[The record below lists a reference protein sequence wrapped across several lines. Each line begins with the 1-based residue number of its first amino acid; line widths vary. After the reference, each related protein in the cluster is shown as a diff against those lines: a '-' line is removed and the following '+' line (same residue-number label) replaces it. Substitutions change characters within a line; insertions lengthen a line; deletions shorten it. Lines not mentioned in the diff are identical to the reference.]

1 MKRRTLATAACLITL
16 LAAPLAG
23 CLKEDLTGLAVE
35 DLVVGGGEEARSGRW
50 VRASYTGW
58 LADGT
63 EFHSG
68 VTEFELGEGEVIKG
82 WDHGLKG
89 MRVGGTRRLTVPP
102 RLAYGERGAGD
113 GLIPPDATL
122 TFVVRLTKVYD

>member
-1 MKRRTLATAACLITL
+1 MRRTQATALCLFAL
-16 LAAPLAG
+16 LTAPLAG
-23 CLKEDLTGLAVE
+23 CLEKDLTGLVVE

-63 EFHSG
+63 EFDSG
-68 VTEFELGEGEVIKG
+68 LTGFELGEGDVIKG
-82 WDHGLKG
+82 WDYGLEG

-113 GLIPPDATL
+113 GVVPPNATL
-122 TFVVRLTKVYD
+122 TFVVKLNKVYD